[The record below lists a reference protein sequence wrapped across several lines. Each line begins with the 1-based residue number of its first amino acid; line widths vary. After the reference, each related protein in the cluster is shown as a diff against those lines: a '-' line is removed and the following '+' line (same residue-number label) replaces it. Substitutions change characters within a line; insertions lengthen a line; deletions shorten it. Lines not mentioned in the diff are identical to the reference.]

1 MAVREVVIPVHS
13 DVREVQRLVQQQ
25 LPVHI
30 GEAGVAVPA
39 RLHDS
44 QRQATI
50 DAGAFLGL
58 VDLEEEVIASAAAA
72 AAVGSFRATRS
83 RSLAAAAAEH
93 CWALYRQP
101 RIVELYRLDADDQ
114 VCGSVLQRAA
124 VAVPTETGLTEG
136 AFFGEDLLRPPEALP
151 ELLPEPPALRG
162 SGTGGTNEGKEGL
175 GSFGIIMNSKESLM
189 ITEDNY

>member
-30 GEAGVAVPA
+30 GEAGVTVPA

-50 DAGAFLGL
+50 DAGACSGL

-72 AAVGSFRATRS
+72 AAGGSFRATRS

-114 VCGSVLQRAA
+114 LCGADATAA
-124 VAVPTETGLTEG
+124 GSCDPFWGTNNCFELMAGDTVGVAWSDGG
-136 AFFGEDLLRPPEALP
+136 AEHAKADTLALP
-151 ELLPEPPALRG
+151 TIEA
-162 SGTGGTNEGKEGL
+162 
-175 GSFGIIMNSKESLM
+175 
-189 ITEDNY
+189 